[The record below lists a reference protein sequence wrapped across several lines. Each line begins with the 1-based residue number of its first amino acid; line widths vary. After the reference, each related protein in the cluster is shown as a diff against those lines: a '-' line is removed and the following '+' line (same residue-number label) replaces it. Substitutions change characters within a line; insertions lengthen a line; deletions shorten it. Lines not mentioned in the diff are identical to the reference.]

1 MRTTLCLFILLI
13 GLATMTSCKKQ
24 KQNDFEQEVQR
35 DTVLNY
41 TNLPALQSLD
51 QNALSLVN
59 GWTEYQDWE
68 RSFGIMERATTKED
82 LLLAIEDLIA
92 KQDTLDLS
100 KAPTAYDVLPI
111 QARQKVIR
119 THLLQ
124 LKAAL
129 QDETQTDSSMTAL
142 YRARNSWRKQMN
154 LLLKSPLDSVME
166 RALINPNELN

>member
-1 MRTTLCLFILLI
+1 MRATLCIFLLLI
-13 GLATMTSCKKQ
+13 GLASFSACKEKKQ
-24 KQNDFEQEVQR
+24 TAVEKEVKK
-35 DTVLNY
+35 DSVLNY
-41 TNLPALQSLD
+41 TNLPDLQALD
-51 QNALSLVN
+51 KEALALVN
-59 GWTEYQDWE
+59 GWAEYQDWE

-100 KAPTAYDVLPI
+100 KAPAAYDVLPI
-111 QARQKVIR
+111 QARQKVLR

-129 QDETQTDSSMTAL
+129 QDETQTDSSMAAL

-154 LLLKSPLDSVME
+154 ILLKSPLDSVME
-166 RALINPNELN
+166 RALINPDELN

>member
-1 MRTTLCLFILLI
+1 MRATLCLFLLLV
-13 GLATMTSCKKQ
+13 GLISFSSCKEKKQ
-24 KQNDFEQEVQR
+24 AIAEKEVKK
-35 DTVLNY
+35 DSILNY
-41 TNLPALQSLD
+41 TNLPSLQPMNQDAL
-51 QNALSLVN
+51 ALVN
-59 GWTEYQDWE
+59 GWKEYQDWE

-100 KAPTAYDVLPI
+100 KAPVAYDVLPI

-129 QDETQTDSSMTAL
+129 QDETQTDSSMAAL

-154 LLLKSPLDSVME
+154 ILLRSPLDSVME
-166 RALINPNELN
+166 RALINPDELN

>member
-1 MRTTLCLFILLI
+1 MRSTLCLFLLLI
-13 GLATMTSCKKQ
+13 GFASFSSCKKQ
-24 KQNDFEQEVQR
+24 KQDNLEREDQK

-41 TNLPALQSLD
+41 TNIPALQELD
-51 QNALSLVN
+51 QRAQALVN
-59 GWTEYQDWE
+59 NWDEYQDWE
-68 RSFGIMERATTKED
+68 RSFEIMERATTKED
-82 LLLAIEDLIA
+82 LFLAVEDLIA

-100 KAPTAYDVLPI
+100 KAPTAYEVLPI

-142 YRARNSWRKQMN
+142 YRARNAWRKQMN
-154 LLLKSPLDSVME
+154 ILLKSPLDSVME
-166 RALINPNELN
+166 RALIDPNELN

>member
-1 MRTTLCLFILLI
+1 MRTTLCFVLLCI
-13 GLATMTSCKKQ
+13 GLASFSSCKKQ
-24 KQNDFEQEVQR
+24 KQNDSEQEVKK

-51 QNALSLVN
+51 QGALALVN
-59 GWTEYQDWE
+59 GWSEYQDWE
-68 RSFGIMERATTKED
+68 RSFGIMERATTNED

-129 QDETQTDSSMTAL
+129 QDETQTDSSMAAL

-154 LLLKSPLDSVME
+154 ILLKSPLDSVME
-166 RALINPNELN
+166 RALINPDELN